1 MNEDL
6 LHSARS
12 LNLPLSSAARAR
24 LEQDDAQL
32 VKASQ
37 RGDREAFALLVQRY
51 QRRIFNMI
59 LRMLQD
65 YEEACEITQ
74 EAFLAAWQG
83 LPTFRGEAR
92 FPTWLYRIAY
102 NCCLRQLEQRR
113 RDKALQ
119 NAMQEQQLL
128 DEAGDQRRQA
138 ESTLEARDRLALV
151 REQLEALP
159 TKYRIVLVLRHLQEM
174 TYEEMAE
181 ILMMPIGTIKT
192 HLFRA
197 RNLLKERLQA
207 LQAQRQADSQKAEVT
222 NALQ

>member
-1 MNEDL
+1 M
-6 LHSARS
+6 
-12 LNLPLSSAARAR
+12 
-24 LEQDDAQL
+24 EQDDAQL
-32 VKASQ
+32 VRASQ
-37 RGDREAFALLVQRY
+37 HGDREAFALLVQRY
-51 QRRIFNMI
+51 QRRVFNMI

-128 DEAGDQRRQA
+128 DEAGGQRCQA
-138 ESTLEARDRLALV
+138 ESTLEARDRQALV

-207 LQAQRQADSQKAEVT
+207 QRQADSQKAEVT

>member
-12 LNLPLSSAARAR
+12 LNLPLSGAARAR

-32 VKASQ
+32 VRASQ
-37 RGDREAFALLVQRY
+37 HGDREAFALLVQRY
-51 QRRIFNMI
+51 QRRVFNMI

-128 DEAGDQRRQA
+128 DEAGGQRCQA
-138 ESTLEARDRLALV
+138 ESTLEARDRQALV

-207 LQAQRQADSQKAEVT
+207 QRQADSQKAEVT

>member
-1 MNEDL
+1 MDEDL

-32 VKASQ
+32 VRASQ
-37 RGDREAFALLVQRY
+37 HGDREAFALLVQRY
-51 QRRIFNMI
+51 QRRVFNMI

-128 DEAGDQRRQA
+128 DEAGGQRCQA
-138 ESTLEARDRLALV
+138 ESTLEARDRQALV

-207 LQAQRQADSQKAEVT
+207 QRQADSQKAEVT